1 MVKILIGCA
10 GWSYPDW
17 LGVFYPK
24 NMKPRQF
31 LSHYTKYFD
40 YTEVNS
46 TFYNLPNEATVQK
59 WLNDVPDDF
68 QFTIKIWRNIT
79 HKKEYVDGSIRAFFA
94 RFKVLEPKIKG
105 FLLQF
110 PPQFKYTEKHYN
122 QLKHILDKLRTEK
135 PIFIEF
141 RDNAW
146 FDLEVLSTFIDG
158 EKKVLVTNYKEGVK
172 PIYLDNQGVNFIRL
186 IGDRE
191 ISEFN
196 RIQRSQDDILE
207 EVKKKL
213 NSWERQPGIRE
224 ALVTFNN
231 HFRGFSPQDANEFR
245 EDMKIPYRDFKG
257 RLVKEQKK
265 QPTLTDF
272 LK

>member
-10 GWSYPDW
+10 GWSYKDW
-17 LGVFYPK
+17 LGVFYPE
-24 NMKPRQF
+24 NLKPRQF
-31 LSHYTKYFD
+31 LSHYSRFFD

-79 HKKEYVDGSIRAFFA
+79 HKKGDVDGAIRAFFA
-94 RFKVLEPKIKG
+94 RFKQLEPKIKG
-105 FLLQF
+105 YLLQF
-110 PPQFKYTEKHYN
+110 PPQFRYTEKHHV
-122 QLKHILDKLRTEK
+122 QLRHILDKLKTEK
-135 PIFIEF
+135 PVFIEF

-146 FDLEVLSTFIDG
+146 FDPELLSTFIDG
-158 EKKVLVTNYKEGVK
+158 EKRILVTNYKEGVK
-172 PIYLDNQGVNFIRL
+172 SIYLDNQSVYFIRL

-196 RIQRSQDDILE
+196 RIQRSQDKILE
-207 EVKKKL
+207 EVKQKL
-213 NSWERQPGIRE
+213 NSWERTPGIRE
-224 ALVTFNN
+224 TLVTFNN

-245 EDMKIPYRDFKG
+245 ADMDIPYRDFTTQL
-257 RLVKEQKK
+257 RKERKK
-265 QPTLTDF
+265 QRSLTDF
-272 LK
+272 

>member
-1 MVKILIGCA
+1 MVNILIGCA
-10 GWSYPDW
+10 GGSYQDW

-24 NMKPRQF
+24 TLKPRQF
-31 LSHYTKYFD
+31 LPYYSKFFD

-59 WLNDVPDDF
+59 WLKDVPNDF
-68 QFTIKIWRNIT
+68 RFTIKIWRNIT
-79 HKKEYVDGSIRAFFA
+79 HKKEDREGAIRAFFA

-110 PPQFKYTEKHYN
+110 PPQFRYSDKHNN
-122 QLKHILDKLRTEK
+122 QLKHLLDKITTEK

-146 FDLEVLSTFIDG
+146 FDPEYLSTFIDG
-158 EKKVLVTNYKEGVK
+158 EKRVLVTNYKEGIQ
-172 PIYLDNQGVNFIRL
+172 PIYLDNQKTYFIRF

-191 ISEFN
+191 ITKFDH
-196 RIQRSQDDILE
+196 IQRSQDEILE
-207 EVKKKL
+207 EVKQKL

-265 QPTLTDF
+265 QPSLTDF
-272 LK
+272 LQ